1 MSVGAF
7 TLATAPLLSW
17 TAIALLGAVAALVL
31 GLGLLRRARGLPWR
45 AIALAIL
52 LAALVNPSVVE
63 EQRSPQR
70 DIAIAVV
77 DESPSQRIGDRQHAT
92 EVALALLKD
101 RLARE
106 RDLDLRVI
114 RAGKPQPGVG
124 DDGTR
129 LFNALDRAM
138 SDVPRQRLAGIVM
151 ITDGQVH
158 DVPSG
163 DASALKEAVGG
174 PLHVLL
180 SGQPDEGDRRLVVDQ
195 APSFGLV
202 GKELK
207 LTIRVEDLPLGSPK
221 KQEGGPT
228 TQARVTWRK
237 DGGIPHPVMAP
248 IDRDV
253 PLSVVIDHGGP
264 NVIELEV
271 EPGAQELTLNNNR
284 AVVAVNGVRDRL
296 RVLLVSGE
304 PHAGERVWRNI
315 LKSDPSVDLVHFT
328 ILRPPE
334 KQDGT
339 PIREL
344 SLIAFPIRELFD
356 VKLDE
361 FDLIIFDRY
370 SRRGVIPQAY
380 LENVARYVRNGGAFL
395 EAAGPSFGTPLSL
408 ARTPLGTILP
418 TEPTGDVFEEGF
430 KAKVTDLGRR
440 HPVTEG
446 LSGAG
451 PPGGEPTWG
460 RWFRQVEAHVHHGTT
475 LMSGDHDDPLLVLDR
490 VGKGRVAQLLSDQMW
505 FWARGFEGGGPE
517 AELLRRLAYWLM
529 KEPDLEE
536 NDLRAVVEGDR
547 LAVTRQSL
555 EPDDRPVT
563 VTAPD
568 GSTQSLTL
576 SPDTGGRSIGSLP
589 IGEMGLYRVTDGSRT
604 ALAAAG
610 PLNPIEFAD
619 VRTTP
624 EKLAP
629 VVAATGGGIFWVG
642 SGTMP
647 EIRRVSPDRAAAGRN
662 WMGLRANGDYTV
674 TGFSETPLLPGI
686 AALLLIVGGLLAAW
700 RREGS

>member
-1 MSVGAF
+1 
-7 TLATAPLLSW
+7 
-17 TAIALLGAVAALVL
+17 
-31 GLGLLRRARGLPWR
+31 
-45 AIALAIL
+45 
-52 LAALVNPSVVE
+52 
-63 EQRSPQR
+63 
-70 DIAIAVV
+70 
-77 DESPSQRIGDRQHAT
+77 
-92 EVALALLKD
+92 
-101 RLARE
+101 
-106 RDLDLRVI
+106 
-114 RAGKPQPGVG
+114 
-124 DDGTR
+124 
-129 LFNALDRAM
+129 
-138 SDVPRQRLAGIVM
+138 
-151 ITDGQVH
+151 
-158 DVPSG
+158 
-163 DASALKEAVGG
+163 
-174 PLHVLL
+174 
-180 SGQPDEGDRRLVVDQ
+180 
-195 APSFGLV
+195 
-202 GKELK
+202 
-207 LTIRVEDLPLGSPK
+207 
-221 KQEGGPT
+221 
-228 TQARVTWRK
+228 
-237 DGGIPHPVMAP
+237 
-248 IDRDV
+248 
-253 PLSVVIDHGGP
+253 
-264 NVIELEV
+264 
-271 EPGAQELTLNNNR
+271 
-284 AVVAVNGVRDRL
+284 
-296 RVLLVSGE
+296 LLVSGE

-430 KAKVTDLGRR
+430 KARVTDLGRR

-451 PPGGEPTWG
+451 PQGGEPTWG
-460 RWFRQVEAHVHHGTT
+460 RWFRQVEARVHHGTI

-536 NDLRAVVEGDR
+536 NDLRAAVEGDR
-547 LAVTRQSL
+547 LTVTRQSL
-555 EPDDRPVT
+555 EPEDRPVN
-563 VTAPD
+563 VTMPD
-568 GSTQSLTL
+568 GSTRDLTL
-576 SPDTGGRSIGSLP
+576 APATGGRSTGSLP
-589 IGEMGLYRVTDGSRT
+589 IGEMGLYRVTDGNRT

-642 SGTMP
+642 NGRMP
-647 EIRRVSPDRAAAGRN
+647 EIRRVSPDRVAAGRN

-674 TGFSETPLLPGI
+674 TGFSEMPLLPGI